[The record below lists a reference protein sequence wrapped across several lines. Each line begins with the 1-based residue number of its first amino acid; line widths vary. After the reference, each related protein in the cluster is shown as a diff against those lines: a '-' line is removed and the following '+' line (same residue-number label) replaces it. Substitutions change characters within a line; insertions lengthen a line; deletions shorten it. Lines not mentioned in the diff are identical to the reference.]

1 VEKGYGKLE
10 MQPVLQIS
18 TAWPISFV
26 GVIVTCL
33 VACSPPPTGTNDY
46 RKTYPIE
53 VVNKTFSTELGFSNS
68 DELVVVYDPKIFI
81 EFIQNFHRTSNGHIT
96 LTTPKEGRDAQ
107 ETNRITSVIAYLQHF
122 GIRPSEIIVQVT
134 EELPPENTADILL
147 SFLGSVVEV
156 PNCGDWSG
164 EAGYNPTNLPTKNYG
179 CAYQRNIGLM
189 VSNPQDLL
197 QASAGSM
204 SDSQML
210 ERIIQLYRAGEETS
224 TPGVQ
229 HSPALQAQ

>member
-1 VEKGYGKLE
+1 
-10 MQPVLQIS
+10 MQPALQTS
-18 TAWPISFV
+18 TAWPISFL

-53 VVNKTFSTELGFSNS
+53 VVHKTVSTELGFSDS
-68 DELVVVYDPKIFI
+68 DELIAINDPKVFI
-81 EFIQNFHRTSNGHIT
+81 EFIQNFHRTSKGHIT
-96 LTTPKEGRDAQ
+96 LTAREEGRDTQ
-107 ETNRITSVIAYLQHF
+107 ETNRITLVIAYLEEF
-122 GIRPSEIIVQVT
+122 GIRPSEIDVLVN
-134 EELPPENTADILL
+134 EELPTENTADISL

-189 VSNPQDLL
+189 VSNPQDLR

-224 TPGVQ
+224 IQGVQ
-229 HSPALQAQ
+229 HSPALSAQ

>member
-1 VEKGYGKLE
+1 MEKRYGKLE
-10 MQPVLQIS
+10 RQPALQTS
-18 TAWPISFV
+18 TAWPISFL

-46 RKTYPIE
+46 RTTNPIGA
-53 VVNKTFSTELGFSNS
+53 VHKTFSTELGFSDS
-68 DELVVVYDPKIFI
+68 DELIAINDPRVFI
-81 EFIQNFHRTSNGHIT
+81 KFIQNFHRTSNGHIT
-96 LTTPKEGRDAQ
+96 LTTREEGRDTQ
-107 ETNRITSVIAYLQHF
+107 ETNRITSVIAYLEEF
-122 GIRPSEIIVQVT
+122 GIRPSEIDVLIN
-134 EELPPENTADILL
+134 EELPTENTADILL

-189 VSNPQDLL
+189 ISNPQDLR
-197 QASAGSM
+197 QASAGSIA
-204 SDSQML
+204 DSQML

-224 TPGVQ
+224 IQGVQ
-229 HSPALQAQ
+229 HSPALSAQ